1 MKKFFS
7 IFMLAAIATIACFT
21 LNSCEKED
29 EINVLFDFDYS
40 IQNPENAMNVN
51 TIIKATTLSMKNYGF
66 NEESGTTVIYKH
78 GGLKKVKDE
87 AKEAFEASIR
97 EYASTAKFDNKGITI
112 TLRCMN
118 DNSDVASYT
127 FEK

>member
-1 MKKFFS
+1 MKKIFS

-29 EINVLFDFDYS
+29 EIRVAFEFDYS
-40 IQNPENAMNVN
+40 IQNPGNAMNVN
-51 TIIKATTLSMKNYGF
+51 TIIKATTLLMKAYGF
-66 NEESGTTVIYKH
+66 NEESSTTVIYKQ
-78 GGLKKVKDE
+78 GGLKKVKNE

-118 DNSDVASYT
+118 DNSDIASYT

>member
-1 MKKFFS
+1 
-7 IFMLAAIATIACFT
+7 MLAAIATIACFT

-29 EINVLFDFDYS
+29 EITVAFEFEYS
-40 IQNPENAMNVN
+40 IQNPENSMNVN
-51 TIIKATTLSMKNYGF
+51 TIIKATTLLMKAYGF
-66 NEESGTTVIYKH
+66 NEESGTTVIYKQ
-78 GGLKKVKDE
+78 GGLKKVKNE

-118 DNSDVASYT
+118 DNSDIASYT

>member
-21 LNSCEKED
+21 LNSCEKEE
-29 EINVLFDFDYS
+29 EINVVFEFDYS
-40 IQNPENAMNVN
+40 YQSDDNSMNVN
-51 TIIKATTLSMKNYGF
+51 TIMKATSLYMKDYGF
-66 NEESGTTVIYKH
+66 QEDTGAYVVYKH
-78 GGLKKVKDE
+78 GTLSDVKDE
-87 AKEAFEASIR
+87 AKKAFDASIR
-97 EYASTAKFDNKGITI
+97 KYASEAILNNKGITI

-118 DNSDVASYT
+118 DKSDISSYT